1 MVDRRV
7 RWGAV
12 RVRTT
17 IAATL
22 VVGMALI
29 VSGVVLIGLLRA
41 SLAGQVETAAELRAE
56 DVAAHIGGGRPNPQ
70 QAVEDPMDSV
80 IQILD
85 RSGSVVAASANV
97 TGRPPISDT
106 PPGTASTV
114 PDLRVGGDSQYRVVA
129 RSTPD
134 GRYVVLAARSLEP
147 VREGTHVVSVVLLIV
162 VPVMLLLVAAT
173 TWIVIGRALRP
184 VEAIRQQVAAISDE
198 ELSRRVPE
206 PDGSDEI
213 ARLASTMNAMLER
226 LEHSRNRQ
234 RSFVSDAS
242 HELRSPIATIRHQLE
257 VAMAHP
263 DGTSVGQLAPDLLTE
278 GLRLERLVADLLLL
292 ALADE
297 GGLVRHHRT
306 VDLDDLVLAEAARLR
321 QRGNVKVE
329 AGCVSAGQVCGD
341 AGQLGRLI
349 RNLADN
355 AERHAISVVTFS
367 LRTANGKVTLTVAD
381 DGNGVPAAD
390 RSRIFER
397 FTRLD
402 DARSRDKGGTGL
414 GLAIVADVARSHG
427 GVVDLDCDGGARFTV
442 VLPALD
448 AG

>member
-1 MVDRRV
+1 MADQRV

-22 VVGMALI
+22 VVGVALI
-29 VSGVVLIGLLRA
+29 VSGVVLVGLLRA

-56 DVAAHIGGGRPNPQ
+56 DIAAHIRSGQPTAE
-70 QAVEDPMDSV
+70 QAVEDPVDSV
-80 IQILD
+80 IQVLD
-85 RSGSVVAASANV
+85 RAGNVVAASANV
-97 TGRPPISDT
+97 TGRPAISDIR
-106 PPGTASTV
+106 PGSAATV
-114 PDLRVGGDSQYRVVA
+114 ADLRIGGGSPYRVVA
-129 RSTPD
+129 RGTAD
-134 GRYVVLAARSLEP
+134 GSFVVLVAGSLEP
-147 VREGTHVVSVVLLIV
+147 VQEGTRAVAVISFVGVPVLVLIV
-162 VPVMLLLVAAT
+162 AGT
-173 TWIVIGRALRP
+173 TRVVVGRALRP
-184 VEAIRQQVAAISDE
+184 VEAIRRQVAAISDE

-206 PDGSDEI
+206 PCGSDEI

-226 LEHSRNRQ
+226 LENSRNRQ
-234 RSFVSDAS
+234 RSLVSDAS

-263 DGTSVGQLAPDLLTE
+263 DGSSVEQLAPDLLTE
-278 GLRLERLVADLLLL
+278 SLRLERLVADLLLL
-292 ALADE
+292 ARADE
-297 GGLVRHHRT
+297 GRLVRHHRP
-306 VDLDDLVLAEAARLR
+306 VDFDDLVLAEASRLR

-355 AERHAISVVTFS
+355 AERHATTVVSFS
-367 LRTANGKVTLTVAD
+367 LRTMKGQVTLTVAD
-381 DGNGVPAAD
+381 DGDGVPEAD
-390 RSRIFER
+390 RTRVFER

-402 DARSRDKGGTGL
+402 DGRSRDKGGTGL

-427 GVVDLDCDGGARFTV
+427 GTVHLGSDQGARFTV

-448 AG
+448 AD